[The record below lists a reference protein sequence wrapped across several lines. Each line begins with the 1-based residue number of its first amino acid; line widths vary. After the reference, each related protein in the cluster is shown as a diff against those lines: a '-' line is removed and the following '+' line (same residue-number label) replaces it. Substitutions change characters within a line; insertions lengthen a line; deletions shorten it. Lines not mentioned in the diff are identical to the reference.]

1 MIHPDTEV
9 RFINDQIGYGV
20 VAKAFIPKGTITW
33 VLDVFDREFT
43 QAQYLAMAGQYK
55 AIIDTYAYRN
65 CKGNLMLCWDNA
77 RFVNHSFNSNCLS
90 TAYDFELAVRDIHIG
105 EQLTDDYGY
114 LNVDEPFD
122 AMDEGTERKT
132 VYPDDLLNY
141 HQIWDEQLL
150 QAIRHFSGVKQPLL
164 PYLESKVLEKV
175 LLIERGKCKM
185 ASILENYYA
194 PVALSD

>member
-33 VLDVFDREFT
+33 ALDKLDREFT
-43 QAQYLAMAGQYK
+43 PDQYSKMEVEYK
-55 AIIDTYAYRN
+55 SIIDTYAYRN
-65 CKGNLMLCWDNA
+65 SKGNLVLCWDNA
-77 RFVNHSFNSNCLS
+77 RFVNHSFNSNCLT
-90 TAYDFELAVRDIHIG
+90 TAYNFELAVRDIEIG

-114 LNVDEPFD
+114 LNVDTPFD

-132 VYPDDLLNY
+132 VYPDDLLKY
-141 HQIWDEQLL
+141 HVIWDEQLL
-150 QAIRHFSGVKQPLL
+150 DALQHFSKVKQPLF
-164 PYLESKVLEKV
+164 PFLESKVWEKV

-185 ASILENYYA
+185 DSILENYYQ
-194 PVALSD
+194 PVDLSE